1 MANIGASYKE
11 QQIMTSSPEE
21 LTLLLYNGAIRF
33 INESITA
40 MDIGNLQEAHNA
52 NLRAQKIVNEFMMT
66 LDMQYEIS
74 KTWLSLYEYILYCL
88 FQGNIKKD
96 RDELLKAN
104 LLLTELREA
113 WTLAMKKVSS
123 MQVITDTT
131 DAPAKKLWMS
141 YLSLTKKM
149 MKCLSKQEMG
159 AFYECVNQRKQLQ
172 TDIDQMAYDDFKS
185 SEEGKRIVF
194 EIQSNSHFIA
204 NMLQAQISDVKQP
217 QVMKAYD
224 NTVDTAVSHR
234 HWQR

>member
-1 MANIGASYKE
+1 MGNIGVSYKE

-40 MDIGNLQEAHNA
+40 IDMGDLQEAHNA

-96 RDELLKAN
+96 KEELLKAN
-104 LLLTELREA
+104 LLLSELRKA
-113 WTLAMKKVSS
+113 WTLAMKKVSCK
-123 MQVITDTT
+123 QVITDTT
-131 DAPAKKLWMS
+131 DTPAKKLWTS
-141 YLSLTKKM
+141 YLSLTQKM
-149 MKCLSKQEMG
+149 MKCLSKQEMS

-172 TDIDQMAYDDFKS
+172 TDIDQMAYDNFKS
-185 SEEGKRIVF
+185 SEEGQRIF
-194 EIQSNSHFIA
+194 FAIQSNSHLIA
-204 NMLQAQISDVKQP
+204 NILQTKISNGKQP

-224 NTVDTAVSHR
+224 NTVDVAVIHR